1 MRIDGPTSFSSL
13 DRGSRTGA
21 AVTPL
26 REVQREQELGRE
38 QPARPAS
45 SQGFEA
51 APQMRRVQA
60 SNASSDNLP
69 ARLQDQP
76 PQRGLTNRASQA
88 LASYGSTAGFADQP
102 DAQEVLGLDLYA

>member
-13 DRGSRTGA
+13 DRGARTGG

-26 REVQREQELGRE
+26 REVQREQEQRRE
-38 QPARPAS
+38 QPALPAS

-51 APQMRRVQA
+51 VAQVRRVQA
-60 SNASSDNLP
+60 GNASSDNLP

-76 PQRGLTNRASQA
+76 IQRGLSNRANQA
-88 LASYGSTAGFADQP
+88 LASYGSTASFAGQQ

>member
-13 DRGSRTGA
+13 DRGSRTGTTI
-21 AVTPL
+21 TPL

-38 QPARPAS
+38 QPALPAS
-45 SQGFEA
+45 RQGFEA
-51 APQMRRVQA
+51 APQVRRVQA
-60 SNASSDNLP
+60 NNASSDNLP

-88 LASYGSTAGFADQP
+88 LASYGSTASFVGQP